1 MKDKQTTN
9 IEQGLI
15 PIKRDQNRSIIYEI
29 DEQNK
34 VENLN

>member
-15 PIKRDQNRSIIYEI
+15 PTKRDQNRGIICETYE
-29 DEQNK
+29 
-34 VENLN
+34 